1 MNKKVSTLLTCGLM
15 LGGSLLCSSA
25 FAQTG
30 ALIGSQVSA
39 TDFESG
45 STYFLMGSG
54 NVVIGMEDLNLVDQT
69 TDIIVSQATGRGG
82 LSDDMDVADNYM
94 WRVTQTP
101 KDVTNPTGDQVYT
114 LTNIGTGKQ
123 LLINA
128 TGDEFITD
136 YSNVTSADAA
146 RSFFAFSGWGAYDAT
161 ARTLY
166 AGNTSYMIDANVSG
180 GVDLT
185 TTSTQTF
192 SFYSVKDQDIE
203 ADDLNKLYNSIGFNF
218 ELSDDEIANIFDQEG
233 VRVRAI
239 EVNVSGYSGIKFNE
253 NGEKDNKRRKR

>member
-1 MNKKVSTLLTCGLM
+1 M
-15 LGGSLLCSSA
+15 
-25 FAQTG
+25 
-30 ALIGSQVSA
+30 
-39 TDFESG
+39 
-45 STYFLMGSG
+45 
-54 NVVIGMEDLNLVDQT
+54 
-69 TDIIVSQATGRGG
+69 
-82 LSDDMDVADNYM
+82 
-94 WRVTQTP
+94 
-101 KDVTNPTGDQVYT
+101 
-114 LTNIGTGKQ
+114 
-123 LLINA
+123 LINA

-233 VRVRAI
+233 VRVR
-239 EVNVSGYSGIKFNE
+239 
-253 NGEKDNKRRKR
+253 

>member
-1 MNKKVSTLLTCGLM
+1 MN
-15 LGGSLLCSSA
+15 LGPP
-25 FAQTG
+25 
-30 ALIGSQVSA
+30 
-39 TDFESG
+39 DYESG

-94 WRVTQTP
+94 WQVTETP
-101 KDVTNPTGDQVYT
+101 KDVTDPNGDKVYT

-161 ARTLY
+161 ARTFICRKYFLY
-166 AGNTSYMIDANVSG
+166 D
-180 GVDLT
+180 
-185 TTSTQTF
+185 
-192 SFYSVKDQDIE
+192 
-203 ADDLNKLYNSIGFNF
+203 
-218 ELSDDEIANIFDQEG
+218 
-233 VRVRAI
+233 
-239 EVNVSGYSGIKFNE
+239 
-253 NGEKDNKRRKR
+253 